1 MEQDDIFTAGSFW
14 ATSFVIN
21 HLLFID
27 FMGKQS
33 RSGMR
38 SIHIG
43 VNHNS
48 KDSSCV
54 PNHQQYSIH
63 KDSTS
68 GLWMCTQLTA
78 WRCDCES
85 QGAEGPDMQENRPYT
100 VPLLV
105 ASGQLSRQS
114 KKIGLSRITTS
125 SRSNSICNLTL
136 SM

>member
-33 RSGMR
+33 RSGMP
-38 SIHIG
+38 SIHTG
-43 VNHNS
+43 VNHDS

-68 GLWMCTQLTA
+68 GLWMCTH
-78 WRCDCES
+78 
-85 QGAEGPDMQENRPYT
+85 
-100 VPLLV
+100 
-105 ASGQLSRQS
+105 
-114 KKIGLSRITTS
+114 
-125 SRSNSICNLTL
+125 
-136 SM
+136 